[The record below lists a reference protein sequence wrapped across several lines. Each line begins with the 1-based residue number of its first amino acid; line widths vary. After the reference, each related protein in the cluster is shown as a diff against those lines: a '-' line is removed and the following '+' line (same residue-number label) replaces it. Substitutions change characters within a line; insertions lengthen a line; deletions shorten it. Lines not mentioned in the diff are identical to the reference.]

1 MTGEMAVIIRYCVK
15 TDERYFRISECSNFE
30 FQRLQKKGK
39 RRVGRKMVAGEK
51 VNRITHIHA

>member
-51 VNRITHIHA
+51 VNMITHIHA